1 MTTPRPRSRPAA
13 SAADYVA
20 DDLQSRIGEQGWA
33 PGHRIGTKVE
43 LCAEY
48 QVAPATLGEALRVL
62 RARDAVEVRPGPGG
76 GIFVAAQSPLIRLA
90 YEVLDLRQAGTAVN
104 DVVEVLDALDDAV
117 LHDAARHRTAADL
130 DDLDALLAELETT
143 WAHPSDGL
151 HPNWRLH
158 RRIAEISPNVVLR
171 TFYRNL
177 VDYITAES
185 QTDVTLGVIG
195 LEPTSDE
202 RLQVHRDLVAAI
214 RSQDPDELATV
225 LRAHRTAATR

>member
-1 MTTPRPRSRPAA
+1 MPTPRPRHRPAA

-20 DDLQSRIGEQGWA
+20 DDLQRRISEQGWA
-33 PGHRIGTKVE
+33 AGHRIGTKVE

-76 GIFVAAQSPLIRLA
+76 GIFVAQQSPLIRLA

-104 DVVEVLDALDDAV
+104 DVIEVLDALDDAV
-117 LHDAARHRTAADL
+117 LHDAARCRTEADL
-130 DDLDALLAELETT
+130 VDLDALLVELEAT
-143 WAHPSDGL
+143 WSDPPDGL

-185 QTDVTLGVIG
+185 ESDVSLGVTG
-195 LEPTSDE
+195 LEPTSDV

-214 RSQDPDELATV
+214 RSRDPDELTAA
-225 LRAHRTAATR
+225 LRAHRSTATR

>member
-20 DDLQSRIGEQGWA
+20 DDLQRRIAEQGWPA
-33 PGHRIGTKVE
+33 GRRIGTKVE

-117 LHDAARHRTAADL
+117 LQDAARHRTDTDL
-130 DDLDALLAELETT
+130 AELDALLAELETT
-143 WAHPSDGL
+143 WHRPSEGL

-185 QTDVTLGVIG
+185 ETDVTLGVIG

-202 RLQVHRDLVAAI
+202 RLQVHRDLVEAI
-214 RSQDPDELATV
+214 RHQDPDDVAAAS
-225 LRAHRTAATR
+225 RAHRTAAEH